1 MNLPALPHNLVQ
13 VGVSYGIPLGIIAGS
28 YLFGL
33 LFKRYVFKRIELL
46 VEKTRWEGDDLIINM
61 AGGMIVPWFFLAG
74 CMFAVPLLPLP
85 AQLSSLLTKG
95 VKFLVIVSF
104 SWIAASVGAGLMRL
118 YSNRFR
124 LPSSSIFINIAKGLI
139 LILGILIALQSIG
152 ISITPMLTALGVSGL
167 AVALALQ
174 DTLSNLFAGIH
185 LLVSGQIN
193 VGDYVSLASGEE
205 GYVADITWRNT
216 TLRQMG
222 NNLVVVPNSKLSNAI
237 IVNYSLPD
245 PLLSV
250 VVQVGV
256 AYDSDLEHVER
267 VTIEVARETMLK
279 YGLDV
284 ENFPPFIR
292 YHTFGDSSIN
302 FSVIMKSKEF
312 GDKFALRH
320 DFIKALH
327 ARYRQEGI
335 EIPFPIRTVYLNQD
349 QPPEEA

>member
-1 MNLPALPHNLVQ
+1 MSIPHVPDKLIHNIL
-13 VGVSYGIPLGIIAGS
+13 SYGIPICMVLGS
-28 YLFGL
+28 YLFGVF
-33 LFKRYVFKRIELL
+33 FKRYVFRRLESL
-46 VEKTRWEGDDLIINM
+46 VEKTAWEGDDMIVDM
-61 AGGMIVPWFFLAG
+61 ASGMIVPWFFLAG
-74 CMFAVPLLPLP
+74 CLFAIPLFPMP
-85 AQLSSLLTKG
+85 QQISLLLIKV
-95 VKFLVIVSF
+95 VKVLVIVSF
-104 SWIAASVGAGLMRL
+104 SWIASSVGAGLMQH
-118 YSNRFR
+118 YSSRFR
-124 LPSSSIFINIAKGLI
+124 LPSSSIFINITKMLI
-139 LILGILIALQSIG
+139 LVLGILIALQSIG
-152 ISITPMLTALGVSGL
+152 VSIAPMLTALGVGGL

-185 LLVSGQIN
+185 ILMSGQIR

-222 NNLVVVPNSKLSNAI
+222 NNLVVVPNSKLSSAI

-256 AYDSDLEHVER
+256 AYHSDLDHVER
-267 VTIEVARETMLK
+267 VTIDVARETMLK

-327 ARYRQEGI
+327 KRYKEEGI
-335 EIPFPIRTVYLNQD
+335 EIPFPIRTVYLNQEG
-349 QPPEEA
+349 EEA

>member
-1 MNLPALPHNLVQ
+1 MMTLPHIPEKV
-13 VGVSYGIPLGIIAGS
+13 VGPLMAYGVPVVIVVGS
-28 YLFGL
+28 YLFGV
-33 LFKRYVFKRIELL
+33 LFKRYVFNRLEVL
-46 VEKTRWEGDDLIINM
+46 VQKTSWEGDDMIIDM
-61 AGGMIVPWFFLAG
+61 AGGMVVPWFFLSG
-74 CMFAVPLLPLP
+74 CLFALPLFP
-85 AQLSSLLTKG
+85 MPHQLSVLLIKV
-95 VKFLVIVSF
+95 VKVLVIVSF
-104 SWIAASVGAGLMRL
+104 SWIAASVGAGFMQM
-118 YSNRFR
+118 YSSRFR
-124 LPSSSIFINIAKGLI
+124 VPSSSIFINITKVVI
-139 LILGILIALQSIG
+139 LVMGILIALQSVG

-185 LLVSGQIN
+185 LLMSGQVR
-193 VGDYVSLASGEE
+193 VGDYVSLSSGEE

-222 NNLVVVPNSKLSNAI
+222 NNLVVVPNSKLSSAI
-237 IVNYSLPD
+237 IVNYTLPD

-256 AYDSDLEHVER
+256 AYHSDLDKVEK
-267 VTIEVARETMLK
+267 VTIEVARDVMLK

-284 ENFPPFIR
+284 EAYPPFIR

-327 ARYRQEGI
+327 SRYLKEGI
-335 EIPFPIRTVYLNQD
+335 EIPFPIRTVYLNQAC
-349 QPPEEA
+349 EGA

>member
-1 MNLPALPHNLVQ
+1 MKLPHSADEAVHI
-13 VGVSYGIPLGIIAGS
+13 VVTYGIPLAIVVGS
-28 YLFGL
+28 YIFGF
-33 LFKRYVFKRIELL
+33 LFKRYLFTRL
-46 VEKTRWEGDDLIINM
+46 EKMAEKSSWEGDDLVVNM

-74 CMFAVPLLPLP
+74 CLFAIPLFPMPGDLRVVMLKVVKV
-85 AQLSSLLTKG
+85 LL
-95 VKFLVIVSF
+95 IVSF
-104 SWIAASVGAGLMRL
+104 SWIAASVGAGLTQM
-118 YSNRFR
+118 YSRKFSI
-124 LPSSSIFINIAKGLI
+124 PSSSIFINITRILI
-139 LILGILIALQSIG
+139 LILGVLIALQSVG

-185 LLVSGQIN
+185 LLMSGQIR
-193 VGDYVSLASGEE
+193 VGDYVSLSSGEE
-205 GYVADITWRNT
+205 GYVEDITWRNT

-250 VVQVGV
+250 IVQVGV
-256 AYDSDLEHVER
+256 AYDSDLEKVER
-267 VTIEVARETMLK
+267 VTIEVAREVMDRYDLNTQQ
-279 YGLDV
+279 
-284 ENFPPFIR
+284 FPPFIR

-320 DFIKALH
+320 EFIKVLH
-327 ARYRQEGI
+327 KRYQEEGI
-335 EIPFPIRTVYLNQD
+335 EIPFPIRTVYLN
-349 QPPEEA
+349 EAAEAS